1 MPVKQLVILVISCT
15 LLACAARDEAP
26 DGATAGEE
34 RASSDCIFSSSIRGY
49 TVLDESNLIVEAGG
63 RRHYHLVLQRRAYGL
78 RSSWTLGFESPTGRI
93 CPGFSEV
100 HYNGGMDSGSIRIH
114 SIRELSKEEHDYLLI
129 QYGKKKPEIESTPV
143 PNEVEGAEVEELDP
157 AASGD

>member
-1 MPVKQLVILVISCT
+1 MPIKQIVITLFASG

-26 DGATAGEE
+26 DSTRAGDE
-34 RASSDCIFSSSIRGY
+34 RTGSDCIFSSSIRGY
-49 TVLDESNLIVEAGG
+49 TVLDESNLIVEAGA

-78 RSSWTLGFESPTGRI
+78 KSSWTLGFESPTGRI

-129 QYGKKKPEIESTPV
+129 QYGKKKPEIEQTPV
-143 PNEVEGAEVEELDP
+143 PNEVQGAEVEELDP